1 MASQG
6 FAHAKGTACR
16 LCEVDPV
23 FKMVHGPWTMTIL
36 WFNNHGTW
44 IPSIWIRFE
53 RMHQFW
59 VPERPLWKCKLVKVR
74 FFTVSVGY
82 ATLSKTK
89 VLSRRSFLQ
98 SLCSVFGSPGN
109 LVNVSQNM
117 ILDTVLERL
126 LHLAHLVVSGH
137 SISETRLGGGCN
149 FFSIFTPILG
159 KWSNLTCAYCSD
171 G

>member
-1 MASQG
+1 
-6 FAHAKGTACR
+6 
-16 LCEVDPV
+16 
-23 FKMVHGPWTMTIL
+23 
-36 WFNNHGTW
+36 
-44 IPSIWIRFE
+44 
-53 RMHQFW
+53 MHQFW

-149 FFSIFTPILG
+149 FFSILFHFYPDPWQMIQFDMRILFRWVG
-159 KWSNLTCAYCSD
+159 STTTEN
-171 G
+171 